1 MDGIGLLAR
10 TGDSMLPLVI
20 AIVVIAVV
28 AVAAGIV
35 AFAITRRKR

>member
-10 TGDSMLPLVI
+10 AGDGMLPLVI

-28 AVAAGIV
+28 AIAAGIA
-35 AFAITRRKR
+35 AFAIMRRKR